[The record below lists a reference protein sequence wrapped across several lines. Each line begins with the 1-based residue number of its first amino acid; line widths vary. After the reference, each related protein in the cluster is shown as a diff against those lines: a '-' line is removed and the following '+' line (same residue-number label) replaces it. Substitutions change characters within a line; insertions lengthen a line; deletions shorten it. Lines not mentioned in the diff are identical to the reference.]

1 PPPPGSPPAP
11 LRDPPSPLVVLADDL
26 CTYLRAALRVW
37 VTELWPGRRT
47 NWLGETNSCVE
58 RLPSAPPGG
67 EDSVLL
73 AELGL
78 PVVRELGGGP
88 WKISSHLE
96 ELVIEEGQR
105 PFLVHLRLL
114 QEWLLCGLRPTEPT
128 APTSGVSVVAAG
140 LVPPTPL
147 APSFNGLTTTATDD
161 GSVTLTFKDYRD
173 PTDHGFQ
180 YVVKA
185 LLASSNLVNAPA
197 VTFGGFQAK
206 GFVLNVSD
214 EGKPVPRQTLAQ
226 LQLIVEVSRYEHE

>member
-1 PPPPGSPPAP
+1 M
-11 LRDPPSPLVVLADDL
+11 
-26 CTYLRAALRVW
+26 
-37 VTELWPGRRT
+37 
-47 NWLGETNSCVE
+47 
-58 RLPSAPPGG
+58 
-67 EDSVLL
+67 
-73 AELGL
+73 
-78 PVVRELGGGP
+78 
-88 WKISSHLE
+88 
-96 ELVIEEGQR
+96 
-105 PFLVHLRLL
+105 
-114 QEWLLCGLRPTEPT
+114 
-128 APTSGVSVVAAG
+128 SVVAAG

-161 GSVTLTFKDYRD
+161 GSVTLTFKGYRD

-226 LQLIVEVSRYEHE
+226 LQLIVEVSRYEHG